1 MDCHVAGAGLGGCTT
16 PRGPRQGSRQARKA
30 GVLIS
35 DSRLPEAL
43 LLNQALPQ
51 EVVITQLQPLKMSPL
66 RQYTSTAFLLSSS
79 YNFPGYSFLHNA
91 VGREGATLPSL
102 PEKPLG
108 AGEREVWRGM

>member
-1 MDCHVAGAGLGGCTT
+1 MDCHVAGAGLGGCTI

-43 LLNQALPQ
+43 LLNQARPQ

-66 RQYTSTAFLLSSS
+66 RQYLDRLFAFL
-79 YNFPGYSFLHNA
+79 FL
-91 VGREGATLPSL
+91 
-102 PEKPLG
+102 
-108 AGEREVWRGM
+108 

>member
-66 RQYTSTAFLLSSS
+66 RQYLDRLFAFL
-79 YNFPGYSFLHNA
+79 FL
-91 VGREGATLPSL
+91 
-102 PEKPLG
+102 
-108 AGEREVWRGM
+108 